1 MTLPLHRSPRS
12 ATEHPPIKEK
22 AQWSGHCSVRT
33 TQQEHPQGTNAL
45 ECPSEGAS
53 GMAVKPTNTGEPPAL
68 HASNDAIGS
77 AILQGSS
84 TSLFSSPSVWA
95 RQSCHH
101 PSPSQTIP
109 QGPLNQTP
117 PHGDMPAE
125 ECSPYRTK

>member
-1 MTLPLHRSPRS
+1 MTLPLHRGPRS
-12 ATEHPPIKEK
+12 ATDHPLTKEK

-33 TQQEHPQGTNAL
+33 TLQKLPQRTNAL
-45 ECPSEGAS
+45 ECPSKGAS
-53 GMAVKPTNTGEPPAL
+53 GLAVEQTKTKEPPAL

-77 AILQGSS
+77 AMLQGTS
-84 TSLFSSPSVWA
+84 TTLFSSPSVPA

-109 QGPLNQTP
+109 QGPLNQRP
-117 PHGDMPAE
+117 PHGNMPAE